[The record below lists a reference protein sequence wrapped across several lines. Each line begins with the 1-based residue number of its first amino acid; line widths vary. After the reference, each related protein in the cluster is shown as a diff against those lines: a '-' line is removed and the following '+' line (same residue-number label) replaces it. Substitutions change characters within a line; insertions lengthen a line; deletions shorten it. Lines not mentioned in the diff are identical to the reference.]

1 MFISV
6 SLPSLRR
13 ILKVLAVIFGEDEGL
28 YICIPSSTV
37 HKVFERLSFEG
48 WDRALIDLVN
58 EGLLKVQRFGR
69 GSRLCIRKDD
79 ELVKIR
85 DFIFSPERVSSISL
99 EEFERLFDDA
109 LTKLKAGSVTGF
121 VDLGRVRDFLM
132 RNHGIP
138 EDMFVKYVS
147 KLIMSKRWKYAICHG
162 GSLRLKIGGV
172 QVGLV
177 KLVRR

>member
-1 MFISV
+1 VGLI
-6 SLPSLRR
+6 SLRR

-37 HKVFERLSFEG
+37 HKVFERLNFEG
-48 WDRALIDLVN
+48 WDKHLIDLVN

-69 GSRLCIRKDD
+69 GSRLCVRKDD
-79 ELVKIR
+79 ELIKIR
-85 DFIFSPERVSSISL
+85 DFIFSPETVTSLSL
-99 EEFERLFDDA
+99 EEFEKLFDDA
-109 LTKLKAGSVTGF
+109 LTKLKSSSVTGF
-121 VDLGRVRDFLM
+121 VDLGKVRDFLM
-132 RNHGIP
+132 RNYGIP

-147 KLIMSKRWKYAICHG
+147 KLITSKRWKYAICHG